1 MTLSF
6 VITVYVP
13 EGIVM
18 AADSRQIITIENK
31 MPNGTISLIE
41 TIRSNFV
48 YKIFYLAQQQ
58 VGISTFGES
67 ILGKL
72 TIESHIKRFA
82 EEVLEPEDDVAS
94 VPERLVTYFQAK
106 FPNSDTAFHV
116 SGYKRKGKVSQA
128 QVTHCQISRNEIKP
142 LNIHPETQEI
152 VYGTSWGGQ
161 GDIIANLLQP
171 GQFMTSDG
179 VTHIPK
185 PPILFDTLPLQ
196 DAIDFSIYAVRTT
209 IDTMRFQTRPKNV
222 GGPIDVLVLSPE
234 GSHWV
239 QRKGLH
245 GERRQSY

>member
-1 MTLSF
+1 MSF

-48 YKIFYLAQQQ
+48 YKVFYLAQQQ

-67 ILGKL
+67 ILGQL
-72 TIESHIKRFA
+72 TIETHIKKFSA
-82 EEVLEPEDDVAS
+82 ESLEDEDDVS
-94 VPERLVTYFQAK
+94 TVPQKLVKYFRNR

-116 SGYKRKGKVSQA
+116 SGYKRKAKVSDA
-128 QVTHCQISRNEIKP
+128 EVFHCQISRNEIKP
-142 LNIHPETQEI
+142 LNVHPETQDV

-171 GQFMTSDG
+171 GQLMTSEG

-185 PPILFDTLPLQ
+185 PPILWDTLPLQ

-234 GSHWV
+234 GSHWI

-245 GERRQSY
+245 GERRQSF

>member
-1 MTLSF
+1 MSF

-18 AADSRQIITIENK
+18 AADSRQVITIENK
-31 MPNGTISLIE
+31 LPNGNISLIE

-58 VGISTFGES
+58 VGISTFGDS

-72 TIESHIKRFA
+72 TIESHLKRFS
-82 EEVLEPEDDVAS
+82 EEGVDPEDDAS
-94 VPERLVTYFQAK
+94 TVSEKLVSYFRER

-116 SGYKRKGKVSQA
+116 AGYTRKGRVSVPR
-128 QVTHCQISRNEIKP
+128 VTHCQISRNEIKP
-142 LNIHPETQEI
+142 LNINPENLEI

-171 GQFMTSDG
+171 GQFMTSEG
-179 VTHIPK
+179 VTHLPK

-222 GGPIDVLVLSPE
+222 GGPIDVLVITPE
-234 GSHWV
+234 GGNWV
-239 QRKGLH
+239 QKKGLH